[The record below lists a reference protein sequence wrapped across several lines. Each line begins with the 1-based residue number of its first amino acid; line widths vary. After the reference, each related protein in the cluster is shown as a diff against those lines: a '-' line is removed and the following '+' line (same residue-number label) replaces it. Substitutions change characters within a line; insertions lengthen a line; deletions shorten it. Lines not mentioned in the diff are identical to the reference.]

1 MDDKCFYISQTS
13 IFTCP
18 LELQGCIL
26 IHVADPNMNLTI
38 KKVNKQFQYYV
49 NKVIEFQPFIVIS
62 GERSMKIEVYRKN
75 RSFSS
80 FLKEEYPMLVEL
92 KNTNIGWV
100 ASSNRRRFI
109 ASRAI
114 FGMSKL
120 FEYNDTNY
128 RYTTTAEFIGSYGSY
143 WGNFYLGI
151 YETIK
156 YNVVSIRGC
165 SSIYNGKRTLP

>member
-128 RYTTTAEFIGSYGSY
+128 RYTTTAEFIGSYGSAACII
-143 WGNFYLGI
+143 GKNILVVGGPNS
-151 YETIK
+151 K
-156 YNVVSIRGC
+156 SNVSNQFWC
-165 SSIYNGKRTLP
+165 SK

>member
-92 KNTNIGWV
+92 KTFTSGFMKRLNI
-100 ASSNRRRFI
+100 
-109 ASRAI
+109 
-114 FGMSKL
+114 M
-120 FEYNDTNY
+120 
-128 RYTTTAEFIGSYGSY
+128 
-143 WGNFYLGI
+143 
-151 YETIK
+151 
-156 YNVVSIRGC
+156 
-165 SSIYNGKRTLP
+165 

>member
-80 FLKEEYPMLVEL
+80 FLKEFIMVSVHCPNNNRQTIA
-92 KNTNIGWV
+92 KNNV
-100 ASSNRRRFI
+100 SNQFWC
-109 ASRAI
+109 
-114 FGMSKL
+114 SK
-120 FEYNDTNY
+120 
-128 RYTTTAEFIGSYGSY
+128 
-143 WGNFYLGI
+143 
-151 YETIK
+151 
-156 YNVVSIRGC
+156 
-165 SSIYNGKRTLP
+165 